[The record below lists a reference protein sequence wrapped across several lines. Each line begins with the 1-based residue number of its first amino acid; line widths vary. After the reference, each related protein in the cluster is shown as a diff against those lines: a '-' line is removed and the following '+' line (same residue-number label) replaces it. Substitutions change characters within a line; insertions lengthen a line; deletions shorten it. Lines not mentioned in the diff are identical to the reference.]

1 VIKVT
6 VQQIID
12 VVPTIARTRADDIAH
27 SLRANTRFYKITTND
42 VLHECLANILHE
54 SGYFRLRYES
64 LNYSAKR
71 LVQIWPKHFTAVNA
85 HLFAFN
91 PVALANKIYGTG
103 SIAKSLGNTKPEHG
117 FMTRGS
123 GFMQLTGFSNHQ
135 AFADYI
141 SMDVESAGEAMRN
154 SDIMAMDSSLW
165 FFAIRA
171 NLIPLAKGDNLKIVT
186 KRVNPGLIGFV
197 DRENAY
203 KKVKTVF
210 K

>member
-6 VQQIID
+6 VQQILD
-12 VVPTIARTRADDIAH
+12 VASTIARSRADDIAH
-27 SLRANTRFYKITTND
+27 SLRANTRYYKITTND

-71 LVQIWPKHFTAVNA
+71 LIQIWPKHFTSANA
-85 HLFAFN
+85 SQFAFN
-91 PVALANKIYGTG
+91 PEALANKIYGTG

-117 FMTRGS
+117 YMTRGS
-123 GFMQLTGFSNHQ
+123 GFMQLTGLSNHK

-154 SDIMAMDSSLW
+154 SDIIAMDSSLW

-171 NLIPLAKGDNLKIVT
+171 NLITLAKGDNLKLVA
-186 KRVNPGLIGFV
+186 KRINPGLIGYI
-197 DRENAY
+197 DRQNAY
-203 KKVKTVF
+203 NKVKTVF